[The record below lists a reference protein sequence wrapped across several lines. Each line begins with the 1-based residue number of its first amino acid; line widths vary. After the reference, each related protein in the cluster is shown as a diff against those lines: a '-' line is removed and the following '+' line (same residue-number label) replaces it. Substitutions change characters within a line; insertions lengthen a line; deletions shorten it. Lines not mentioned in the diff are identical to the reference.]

1 MYEDEI
7 DLRVYFDLL
16 LRYRRMIVAV
26 VALVALMTFVIS
38 SFLPPV
44 YEAQA
49 ALVAASQRSNM
60 TLTDDFTLSDET
72 VRQVNLSSRTDALM
86 QIAQSMKTARMV
98 MAADPALAEAW
109 GGALSEMAAAIEVS
123 TKGDLV
129 VITASAPDAQLAADL
144 ANAWMQMAVEQ
155 INAVYSMNPGTMTEV
170 NDQMDTAWGEYQQA
184 QKALESF
191 LLTSRIPALRG
202 QIQSL
207 ENSLRLVTQNQQLAG
222 LYVQEG
228 LLQQQLTNAMAL
240 RSQLEVGGTSAAD
253 AWGTSLAFIALQA
266 QAYGSAVPGQGY
278 GMVVQGSDGTQAFPG
293 DVYGGGYT
301 LLQFDLSGSAP
312 DLTAEDVE
320 RFIVVL
326 QEKQSLIQEQIN
338 TLVQQTEDGES
349 VVVSGGLVKERIET
363 LTRSLTA
370 LQAELEQEKARELQL
385 TQVRDTAWTTYTS
398 LSNKERELKVEDAV
412 LTSEAREAFEA
423 APRSNPS
430 GPRRML
436 NTAVAA
442 ALGAVVGVFAA
453 FAVDYLV
460 PAEVRERWGKA
471 WRWLTSASGLPNFDP
486 KRARPA
492 PETPEAQ

>member
-7 DLRVYFDLL
+7 DLRIYFDLL

-26 VALVALMTFVIS
+26 VALAALMTFIVS

-49 ALVAASQRSNM
+49 ALVVASQRSNM
-60 TLTDDFTLSDET
+60 TLTDDFTLSDEA
-72 VRQVNLSSRTDALM
+72 VRQINVSSRTDALM

-98 MAADPALAEAW
+98 IAADPALAEAW
-109 GGALSEMAAAIEVS
+109 EKNPTRMASAIEAS
-123 TKGDLV
+123 AKGDLV
-129 VITASAPDAQLAADL
+129 VITASAPNAQLAADL
-144 ANAWMQMAVEQ
+144 ANVWMRMAVEQ
-155 INAVYSMNPGTMTEV
+155 INAVYSTNPDTLGEV
-170 NDQMDTAWGEYQQA
+170 NAQMDTAWEEYQQA
-184 QKALESF
+184 QKTLESS
-191 LLTSRIPALRG
+191 LLNSRIPALKG
-202 QIQSL
+202 QIQSF

-240 RSQLEVGGTSAAD
+240 KSQLEAGGTSAAD
-253 AWGTSLAFIALQA
+253 AWGTSLAYIALQS

-278 GMVVQGSDGTQAFPG
+278 GTVVQGAEGAQALPG
-293 DVYGGGYT
+293 EIYGGGYT

-312 DLTAEDVE
+312 DLMPEDVE
-320 RFIVVL
+320 RLIAVL
-326 QEKQSLIQEQIN
+326 QEKRSLIQEQID
-338 TLVQQTEDGES
+338 TLVRQTEDGEGA
-349 VVVSGGLVKERIET
+349 VVSGGLVRDRIET

-370 LQAELEQEKARELQL
+370 LQAELEQEKAKELQL
-385 TQVRDTAWTTYTS
+385 TQVRDAAWTTYTS
-398 LSNKERELKVEDAV
+398 LSNKVRELKVEDAV
-412 LTSEAREAFEA
+412 LTSEARQAFEA
-423 APRSNPS
+423 APRSKPS
-430 GPRRML
+430 GPRRTV

-460 PAEVRERWGKA
+460 PAEVRERWGKV

-486 KRARPA
+486 KRAHPA
-492 PETPEAQ
+492 PETPQA